1 MQQAR
6 SVAYNKDKDKDDDDD
21 DDNNQKPSNTTTTK
35 PFHFVYV
42 SGEGATHHPGRF
54 TPLFGRVKG
63 EAERALGEFAQAQ
76 AQAAQALPPPAIQQQ
91 QPDGR
96 QAGNSPFHAIAVRPA
111 FVDPSAHAA
120 IQPYLGGLLPW
131 WRRAA
136 LALLGRLASWVQV
149 PAARHSPTEVLG
161 RFLTGLAM
169 GQEWQAWQQQQ
180 GDSVQERAGVEK
192 GPGGSVIFPNAAF
205 ARLAG
210 LGQES

>member
-6 SVAYNKDKDKDDDDD
+6 SAPAKNKDKDDDDD
-21 DDNNQKPSNTTTTK
+21 SEQQKPNNNATK

-42 SGEGATHHPGRF
+42 SGEGATHHPGLL

-63 EAERALGEFAQAQ
+63 EAERALGEFSASS
-76 AQAAQALPPPAIQQQ
+76 QQH
-91 QPDGR
+91 
-96 QAGNSPFHAIAVRPA
+96 FHALAVRPA

-120 IQPYLGGLLPW
+120 IQPYLAGLLPW

-136 LALLGRLASWVQV
+136 LALLGRLAGAGALV
-149 PAARHSPTEVLG
+149 PAARHSPTEPLG

-169 GQEWQAWQQQQ
+169 GQEWQQQQQ
-180 GDSVQERAGVEK
+180 GDSVQVLGVEK

-205 ARLAG
+205 AQLAG
-210 LGQES
+210 VGKRS